1 MTVIRHTEIERRIR
15 NDKKEILAA
24 ICNNEIVGTAT
35 IKMEDENNIYIQ
47 SMAVKPKY
55 QGKGIGM
62 KILKEIDKIARK
74 KEYKTMS
81 LECFYPLKKAISLYK
96 KCGFK
101 RTGKTRDYYG
111 VKIFEM
117 LKEVRER

>member
-1 MTVIRHTEIERRIR
+1 
-15 NDKKEILAA
+15 
-24 ICNNEIVGTAT
+24 
-35 IKMEDENNIYIQ
+35 
-47 SMAVKPKY
+47 MAVKPKY

-111 VKIFEM
+111 IKIFEM